1 MNLSD
6 LSYAIRSF
14 RRAPEFTVVALVTVA
29 LSISVTAVVFAH
41 ANTVL
46 LRELPVHL
54 DGSVVALRSVH
65 PRRPSEPGVFSKYL
79 DVLQAHRF
87 ATLDGPMAAV
97 SPQNAILSVG
107 DRVEQRSGE
116 RVNGSFFAFLR
127 VRPLLGRLL
136 LADDDRV
143 DADRAVVISEPL
155 WRSVFQASPSVVG
168 RPVRLSG
175 TTYTV
180 VGVAP
185 ASFRGVIFAN
195 IVARDFWIPRNSRE
209 KSEDPRAFELESETM
224 YALFAR
230 LKAGVSRR
238 QAAVE
243 VAAATALL
251 NSQDDR
257 LVTATP
263 ETVLTPPGVL
273 RAGALVLIGLSLLV
287 CAVGIGNVIVLM
299 LARAEARAGEIGIRI
314 LNGASAGQLLRLV
327 LTESALLTGVG
338 GALGLAVAWAILRVW
353 SSVDLPMKYE
363 MLRYDAVPDA
373 WFFGY
378 GVLLM
383 AVSAAVMGQ
392 KVGRQVAG
400 LEPVQVLVAAAGGGG
415 ATRRTVTFGTRLLAG
430 QVAFAAVVMT
440 WAGLAAQYGR
450 TAPLAS
456 ASSRNVLVGRVNM
469 GYRFPLDSAAAL
481 AAIGRTQ
488 EAVAATPGA
497 VAWAMMN
504 KIPTGDDER
513 AGRWQPEGFE
523 VGLFR
528 GAPAC
533 ETVVTSGDPFTVLG
547 ARVVHGGVRPFVSA
561 ASPSHV
567 AVVSAKA
574 ADALWPGQNPI
585 GRRLRQYS
593 FGLQPPWLTVVAV
606 VEDVRAASAWRNQ
619 TGTVYV
625 RRGVGVGDGRHEFA
639 ILMRGVVGPKQ
650 LARSL
655 RRTLGAMV
663 PGTDV
668 LDLRSLAEELDAPVN
683 RVRSAVAGLMGLALV
698 GVLLALL
705 GVYAVVAYT
714 VRLRRREI
722 GIRLAL
728 GGRPARVWLVLA
740 RPVARATGLGIAG
753 GLLLAALT
761 AQLLLPQARLS
772 VKHFDLVV
780 FLAVPVL
787 LAAAVGC
794 ACVLP
799 SVSPMRQPPARVLQE
814 P

>member
-1 MNLSD
+1 MSLSD
-6 LSYAIRSF
+6 LRYAIRSF

-29 LSISVTAVVFAH
+29 LGISATAVVFAH

-54 DGSVVALRSVH
+54 DGSVVALRVVH
-65 PRRPSEPGVFSKYL
+65 PRRPPEPGVFGKYL

-87 ATLDGPMAAV
+87 ATLVGPMAAA
-97 SPQNAILSVG
+97 SPKNAILSVE

-127 VRPLLGRLL
+127 VRPFLGRLL
-136 LADDDRV
+136 SADDDKV
-143 DADRAVVISEPL
+143 GADRAVVISEPL
-155 WRSVFQASPSVVG
+155 WRSVFQASPSVIG
-168 RPVRLSG
+168 RSVRLSG

-195 IVARDFWIPRNSRE
+195 IVARDFWIPRNSPE
-209 KSEDPRAFELESETM
+209 WSEDQRALERESETL

-230 LKAGVSRR
+230 VKPGVGRKL
-238 QAAVE
+238 AAAE
-243 VAAATALL
+243 VAAATTLL

-257 LVTATP
+257 LVTASP
-263 ETVLTPPGVL
+263 KTVLTPPGVL

-287 CAVGIGNVIVLM
+287 CAVGIGNVVVLM

-314 LNGASAGQLLRLV
+314 VNGASAGQLVRLV

-353 SSVDLPMKYE
+353 SSVDLPMRYE

-373 WFFGY
+373 WFFAY

-392 KVGRQVAG
+392 RVGRQVAG
-400 LEPVQVLVAAAGGGG
+400 VEPVQVLVAAAGSGG

-450 TAPLAS
+450 TAPLALAS
-456 ASSRNVLVGRVNM
+456 ARHVLVGRVHM
-469 GYRFPLDSAAAL
+469 GYRFPLDYAAAR
-481 AAIGRTQ
+481 ATFDRIE
-488 EAVAATPGA
+488 EAVAATPGT
-497 VAWAMMN
+497 VAWAMMD
-504 KIPTGDDER
+504 KIPTQEDER

-528 GAPAC
+528 AAPTC
-533 ETVVTSGDPFTVLG
+533 ETVLTSGDPFTVLG
-547 ARVVHGGVRPFVSA
+547 ARVVHGDVGPFVSA
-561 ASPSHV
+561 ASPWHV
-567 AVVSAKA
+567 VVVSAKA
-574 ADALWPGQNPI
+574 AEALWPGQNPI
-585 GRRLRQYS
+585 GRRLRQFR
-593 FGLQPPWLTVVAV
+593 FGSQAPWLTVVAV
-606 VEDVRAASAWRNQ
+606 VEEVRASSAWRNQ

-625 RRGVGVGDGRHEFA
+625 RRGLADQGRRWEFA
-639 ILMRGVVGPKQ
+639 ILMRGVVGPTQ
-650 LARSL
+650 LAQSL
-655 RRTLGAMV
+655 RRTLDAMV
-663 PGTDV
+663 PRTDV
-668 LDLRSLAEELDAPVN
+668 LNLRSLAEELDAPVN

-728 GGRPARVWLVLA
+728 GGRPARVWVVLA
-740 RPVARATGLGIAG
+740 RPVARATSLGIAG

-761 AQLLLPQARLS
+761 AHALLPQARLS
-772 VKHFDLVV
+772 IKPFDLVV

-799 SVSPMRQPPARVLQE
+799 SVSPMRQSPARVLQE

>member
-1 MNLSD
+1 M
-6 LSYAIRSF
+6 
-14 RRAPEFTVVALVTVA
+14 
-29 LSISVTAVVFAH
+29 
-41 ANTVL
+41 
-46 LRELPVHL
+46 
-54 DGSVVALRSVH
+54 
-65 PRRPSEPGVFSKYL
+65 
-79 DVLQAHRF
+79 
-87 ATLDGPMAAV
+87 
-97 SPQNAILSVG
+97 
-107 DRVEQRSGE
+107 
-116 RVNGSFFAFLR
+116 
-127 VRPLLGRLL
+127 
-136 LADDDRV
+136 
-143 DADRAVVISEPL
+143 
-155 WRSVFQASPSVVG
+155 
-168 RPVRLSG
+168 
-175 TTYTV
+175 
-180 VGVAP
+180 
-185 ASFRGVIFAN
+185 AN
-195 IVARDFWIPRNSRE
+195 IVGRDFWIPRSSLDW
-209 KSEDPRAFELESETM
+209 SEDLRALELEIP
-224 YALFAR
+224 YVLFAR
-230 LKAGVSRR
+230 VKPGVSRK
-238 QAAVE
+238 QAAAE
-243 VAAATALL
+243 VAVATALL
-251 NSQDDR
+251 KSQDDR

-287 CAVGIGNVIVLM
+287 CAAGIGNVVVLM

-314 LNGASAGQLLRLV
+314 VNGASAGQLVRLV

-338 GALGLAVAWAILRVW
+338 GALGLGAAWAVLRVW
-353 SSVDLPMKYE
+353 SSVGLPMRYE

-373 WFFGY
+373 WFFAY

-400 LEPVQVLVAAAGGGG
+400 VEPVQVLVAAAGSGG

-440 WAGLAAQYGR
+440 WAGLVAQYGR

-456 ASSRNVLVGRVNM
+456 ASARHVLVGRVNM
-469 GYRFPLDSAAAL
+469 GYRFPLDYAAVR
-481 AAIGRTQ
+481 AAFDRIQ
-488 EAVAATPGA
+488 EAVAATPGTL
-497 VAWAMMN
+497 AWAMMDR
-504 KIPTGDDER
+504 IPTLDDER
-513 AGRWQPEGFE
+513 AGRWQPEGFD

-528 GAPAC
+528 AAPAC
-533 ETVVTSGDPFTVLG
+533 ETVLTSGDPFTVLG
-547 ARVVHGGVRPFVSA
+547 ARVVHGDVRPFVSA
-561 ASPSHV
+561 ASPWHV
-567 AVVSAKA
+567 VVVSAKA
-574 ADALWPGQNPI
+574 AEALWPGQNPI
-585 GRRLRQYS
+585 GRRFRQYR
-593 FGLQPPWLTVVAV
+593 FGSQPPWLTVVAV
-606 VEDVRAASAWRNQ
+606 VEDVRAGSAWRNQ

-625 RRGVGVGDGRHEFA
+625 RRGLVGLGRRYEFA
-639 ILMRGVVGPKQ
+639 ILMRGFVGPMQ
-650 LARSL
+650 LAQSL

-668 LDLRSLAEELDAPVN
+668 LDLRSLAEELDAPAN

-740 RPVARATGLGIAG
+740 RPVARATSLGIAG

-761 AQLLLPQARLS
+761 AQVLLPQARLS
-772 VKHFDLVV
+772 IKHFDLVV

-787 LAAAVGC
+787 LAAAVGF

-799 SVSPMRQPPARVLQE
+799 SVSTMRQSPARVLQQ